1 MNEER
6 YLGRYWVLYYGLYVL
21 GASVLLW
28 LYWGD
33 VKENPLDTLAKL
45 FAVSAGGSLLVTLI
59 AEIGGR
65 TVLLIPAAIRKYRAE
80 GEIKGHAKGSQETQA
95 KWTAWL
101 ERYREAQAAG
111 EEFTEPPPSL
121 NRASDGKKQNG

>member
-6 YLGRYWVLYYGLYVL
+6 YLGRYWVLYYALYVL
-21 GASVLLW
+21 GVAVLLCV
-28 LYWGD
+28 YWGD
-33 VKENPLDTLAKL
+33 VKVSPLDTLAKL

-59 AEIGGR
+59 VEMGGR
-65 TVLLIPAAIRKYRAE
+65 AVLLIPAAIRKYRRE
-80 GEIKGHAKGSQETQA
+80 GEVENQA

-121 NRASDGKKQNG
+121 NGASDGRKQDS

>member
-1 MNEER
+1 M
-6 YLGRYWVLYYGLYVL
+6 
-21 GASVLLW
+21 S
-28 LYWGD
+28 
-33 VKENPLDTLAKL
+33 PLDTLAKL

-59 AEIGGR
+59 VEMGGR
-65 TVLLIPAAIRKYRAE
+65 TVLLIPAAIRKYRREGRAE
-80 GEIKGHAKGSQETQA
+80 GEMETHA

-121 NRASDGKKQNG
+121 NEASNGKGRKG

>member
-6 YLGRYWVLYYGLYVL
+6 YLGRYWVLYYALYVF
-21 GASVLLW
+21 GAAVLLW

-59 AEIGGR
+59 VEMGGR
-65 TVLLIPAAIRKYRAE
+65 AVLLIPAAIRKYRRE
-80 GEIKGHAKGSQETQA
+80 GEVENHA

-121 NRASDGKKQNG
+121 NGASDGKKQDS

>member
-6 YLGRYWVLYYGLYVL
+6 YLGRYWVLYYALYVF
-21 GASVLLW
+21 GAAVLLC

-33 VKENPLDTLAKL
+33 VKVSPLDTLAKL

-59 AEIGGR
+59 VEMGGR
-65 TVLLIPAAIRKYRAE
+65 AVLLIPAAIRKYRREGRAE
-80 GEIKGHAKGSQETQA
+80 GSQETQA

-121 NRASDGKKQNG
+121 NGASDGKKQDS